1 MIEISQKDFESKIQD
16 IIDGKLT
23 RSQLT
28 RDLETDTRTL
38 NNKIQELS
46 VYNESLYIAFIKKF
60 PYRSKERDD
69 IDYEALIIEIIKT
82 SMTSAEAANKYNIG
96 ERTITRRVKDIEK
109 ENPYL
114 IEIYREI
121 KRNNKNNIK
130 ASEEL
135 ESKIEDLVPRTV
147 KIGDINDA
155 RKRELEELEA
165 TFNRRC
171 QYVSKEQA
179 AQSMG
184 LTANRMYKLLNEL
197 YRIKIE
203 EEHKKKI
210 ESEKTFKDSLKVSSS
225 YTTTKV
231 NANEKNVSNNI
242 IDKGIGE
249 EK

>member
-16 IIDGKLT
+16 IIDGKIT
-23 RSQLT
+23 RGQLT

-46 VYNESLYIAFIKKF
+46 VYNESLYIPLIKKF
-60 PYRSKERDD
+60 PQRSKEPDD

-96 ERTITRRVKDIEK
+96 ERTITRRVKDLEK

-121 KRNNKNNIK
+121 KRNNKNNLK

-135 ESKIEDLVPRTV
+135 ETKIENLVPRTV

-155 RKRELEELEA
+155 RKRELEEIEA
-165 TFNRRC
+165 TYNLRC

-179 AQSMG
+179 ARSMG
-184 LTANRMYKLLNEL
+184 LTSNRIYKLLNEL

-210 ESEKTFKDSLKVSSS
+210 ENEKTFKESLKVSSS
-225 YTTTKV
+225 HTTTKV
-231 NANEKNVSNNI
+231 NAKEKNVSKNMI
-242 IDKGIGE
+242 QKGIGE

>member
-23 RSQLT
+23 RKQLT
-28 RDLETDTRTL
+28 KDLVTDTRTL

-46 VYNESLYIAFIKKF
+46 VYNEKLYLAFIEKF
-60 PYRSKERDD
+60 PYRSKERND

-114 IEIYREI
+114 IEIYREV
-121 KRNNKNNIK
+121 KRNNRNNIED
-130 ASEEL
+130 SEEL
-135 ESKIEDLVPRTV
+135 KAKIQQLVPRTV
-147 KIGDINDA
+147 KTCDINDV

-197 YRIKIE
+197 YRIRIE
-203 EEHKKKI
+203 EEHKKKN
-210 ESEKTFKDSLKVSSS
+210 ESKKTFKDSLKVSSS
-225 YTTTKV
+225 HITTKV
-231 NANEKNVSNNI
+231 NTNEKNVSNNI
-242 IDKGIGE
+242 IEKGIGE
-249 EK
+249 EN